1 MESIIQTVKKYWF
14 LVSILFTIISSIVTG
29 LCWFYGKID
38 ALNDKVNDTN
48 QWVED
53 HDAAIQAQHDDI
65 VRLKEDERLREL
77 FEFKR
82 K

>member
-1 MESIIQTVKKYWF
+1 MLAWIKKYWF
-14 LVSILFTIISSIVTG
+14 YISIAFTILSSLATG
-29 LCWFYGKID
+29 AWWIHSQID
-38 ALNDKVNDTN
+38 AVVDKVNDTN
-48 QWVED
+48 DWVES
-53 HDAAIQAQHDDI
+53 HDNDLKALHDDV